1 MTRWKPPTAPK
12 YRNRRCLACRTC
24 RMLVEKTRDNKV
36 RMANWHTPGHPEH
49 SCDGAVIEFDAK
61 GEAKTWLALCD
72 AEDRGWIE
80 GLERQPKFE
89 IRVEGGVK
97 VGVYRADFAFKQ
109 RHHETADRY
118 HEPRGRLV
126 ELGDKGAVYQRI
138 VDTKG
143 HPTPLYKMKKRCVE
157 GMYGVTIEEWR
168 PGSTAL

>member
-1 MTRWKPPTAPK
+1 MTHWKPPTAPK
-12 YRNRRCLACRTC
+12 YRNKRCLACRTC

-80 GLERQPKFE
+80 DLERQPKFE

-97 VGVYRADFAFKQ
+97 VGVYRADFRFT
-109 RHHETADRY
+109 HC
-118 HEPRGRLV
+118 GRV
-126 ELGDKGAVYQRI
+126 RIIDSKGMR
-138 VDTKG
+138 
-143 HPTPLYKMKKRCVE
+143 TPLYKFKKRCVE
-157 GMYGVTIEEWR
+157 GMYGVTVEEWR